1 MWGTNMKF
9 SMEEQTLVR
18 LGQRSQTE
26 SEDLGALVRQLV
38 EAAEPLEGVF
48 NGPARAK
55 FNDFKV
61 KTDDIATAL
70 NNALGGIVGSIAGQ
84 NLAFVTAAE
93 DGASAHTTAEGSADF
108 SSESVLA
115 RISGQA
121 SA

>member
-1 MWGTNMKF
+1 
-9 SMEEQTLVR
+9 MEDQTLVR

-26 SEDLGALVRQLV
+26 SEDLSTLVRNLV

-55 FNDFKV
+55 FNEFKS
-61 KTDDIATAL
+61 KTDQIATSL
-70 NNALGGIVGSIAGQ
+70 NNALAGLVGSISQQ
-84 NLAFVTAAE
+84 NLAFTTAAE
-93 DGASAHTTAEGSADF
+93 DGASAHSSAEGSTDF
-108 SSESVLA
+108 SSETVLA

>member
-1 MWGTNMKF
+1 MNMKF

-26 SEDLGALVRQLV
+26 SEDLATLVGQLV

-55 FNDFKV
+55 FNEFKS
-61 KTDDIATAL
+61 KTDQISTSL
-70 NNALGGIVGSIAGQ
+70 NNALAGIVGSISGQ
-84 NLAFVTAAE
+84 NLAFTTAAE
-93 DGASAHTTAEGSADF
+93 DGAGAHESAQAAADF
-108 SSESVLA
+108 SSDAVLA

>member
-1 MWGTNMKF
+1 MKF

-18 LGQRSQTE
+18 LGQRTQTE
-26 SEDLGALVRQLV
+26 SEDLGTLVRQLV

-55 FNDFKV
+55 FNEFKA
-61 KTDDIATAL
+61 KTDQIATQL
-70 NNALGGIVGSIAGQ
+70 NNALSGIVGSIQGQ

-93 DGASAHTTAEGSADF
+93 DGAAAHNTAQGSSDF
-108 SSESVLA
+108 SSETVLA

-121 SA
+121 TA